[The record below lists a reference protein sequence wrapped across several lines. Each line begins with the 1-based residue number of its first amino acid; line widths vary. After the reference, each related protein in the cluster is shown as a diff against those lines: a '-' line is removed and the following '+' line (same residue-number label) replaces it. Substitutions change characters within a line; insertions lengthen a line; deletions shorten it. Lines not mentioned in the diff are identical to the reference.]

1 MPLMTPNLIALSV
14 NKAVNDS
21 VINKR
26 SKSLAHNAIRPLPPR
41 NGDDKSP
48 PSSPEM
54 GPVHPRNV
62 QFASKSQNN
71 SPRNSVTSPKAVPR
85 SFPSSSSMNDGADSF
100 DQQDALRK
108 RLAQQR
114 RSGFSKTSGDSKF
127 AVNPQGAVHHE
138 RRRRGNYLES
148 VEVVKVEEKAMS
160 GGIEVVTGNEFKIR
174 CSEWQLFW
182 IVGRGWGSF
191 DAESSN
197 MNGAKLHVLRPGE
210 QLLTVGGSKHRI
222 SRIEVVGRK
231 QPTPCFSITVSKNDC
246 FFANDLLVKNALSL

>member
-62 QFASKSQNN
+62 KFVSKSQNN
-71 SPRNSVTSPKAVPR
+71 SRRNSVTSTKAVPR
-85 SFPSSSSMNDGADSF
+85 SFSSSSSMNDGTDSF

-114 RSGFSKTSGDSKF
+114 RSGFTG
-127 AVNPQGAVHHE
+127 NPQRAADQQKAAGP

-197 MNGAKLHVLRPGE
+197 INGAKLHVLRPGE